1 MLASVTGCAVVGLS
15 GEIVT
20 VEVDIAAGLPAF
32 NIVGLPDAA
41 VSEARERVRAALRN
55 AGATLP
61 AKRITVNLAPADLR
75 KEGASYD
82 LPIAEG
88 AVFLGELALNGDLR
102 HVPGV
107 LPVAAPLR
115 ATDFA
120 RLILPDIDAPE
131 AALIDAVEVV
141 GFPTL
146 GALIQNASGNAPL
159 PRFAPTDPADA
170 QGLAT
175 TTVDFSD
182 VRGQEYV
189 KRALE
194 VASAGGHNILMAGPP
209 GAGKTL
215 LARAVP
221 GILPPLGREEALSV
235 TALYSV
241 GGMLPEGVSLIRER
255 PFRSPHHTISN
266 AGLVGGGRKPRPGE
280 ISLAHD
286 GVLFLDELPE
296 FNSAA
301 LEALRQPLEDR
312 VVTIARA
319 QGAVTYPAN
328 FMLVAAI
335 NPCPCG
341 NYGDP
346 TTACTCSEG
355 AVLRYQRRISGP
367 LMDRIDLFAEVP
379 RVDYEKL
386 TALAEPEPSSAVRAR
401 ITRARDRQQQ
411 RALADTTLRA
421 VADAADAADASVAA
435 DATAAT
441 DAAVALAETPAPQP
455 DGAVVAKPRARA
467 PRPAPV
473 TAFTNATLTPR
484 QVRERCQEQL
494 TPEAAALI
502 EMAMA
507 QLSLSARA
515 FNRVLKVARTV
526 ADLAA
531 SDPIDAA
538 HVAEA
543 IQYRRRNAQH

>member
-1 MLASVTGCAVVGLS
+1 
-15 GEIVT
+15 
-20 VEVDIAAGLPAF
+20 
-32 NIVGLPDAA
+32 
-41 VSEARERVRAALRN
+41 
-55 AGATLP
+55 
-61 AKRITVNLAPADLR
+61 
-75 KEGASYD
+75 
-82 LPIAEG
+82 
-88 AVFLGELALNGDLR
+88 
-102 HVPGV
+102 
-107 LPVAAPLR
+107 
-115 ATDFA
+115 
-120 RLILPDIDAPE
+120 
-131 AALIDAVEVV
+131 
-141 GFPTL
+141 
-146 GALIQNASGNAPL
+146 
-159 PRFAPTDPADA
+159 
-170 QGLAT
+170 
-175 TTVDFSD
+175 
-182 VRGQEYV
+182 
-189 KRALE
+189 
-194 VASAGGHNILMAGPP
+194 MAGPP

-328 FMLVAAI
+328 FMLVAAM

-341 NYGDP
+341 NYVDP

-421 VADAADAADASVAA
+421 VADAADAAAAA